1 MNQKD
6 YFSIVFSKGIIMESR
21 DQKKSQLENIAKSA
35 SDAIQNQLGDYKD
48 KGKNLLIIGGIIVAA
63 YAITRVFSDDSENE
77 SVDKKSE
84 PSFVGTAITGMV
96 TSVLL
101 TLAKNKILELIE
113 QLNQNEETK
122 G

>member
-1 MNQKD
+1 
-6 YFSIVFSKGIIMESR
+6 MENR

-35 SDAIQNQLGDYKD
+35 SDAIQNQLVDYKD

-63 YAITRVFSDDSENE
+63 YAITKVFSDDTEEDE
-77 SVDKKSE
+77 SVEKKSE
-84 PSFVGTAITGMV
+84 SSFVGTALTGVV